1 MPFGYEL
8 YLNLITVKLIFMRA
22 SFSNRIL
29 FVLIFS
35 VGININSYAQINQGK
50 IIYKVDMQKFINEIE
65 SETLDDVE
73 IQHYD
78 KISQILKDVE
88 FELLFKDN
96 LAVFDKR
103 EGLSLG
109 EGQFFR
115 KMALLYCSTG
125 RYLTNSEEKKQILTT
140 NVDGV
145 ERQVEKPIDKENN
158 WELTN
163 EKKTI
168 ADFVCYKAVKIVDV
182 PKGKKQIVAWYTPE
196 IPIRLGPKE
205 YVGQLPGLIL
215 EIDDLLVSFKCSK
228 ITLNHGKKI
237 DIEWP
242 KDIETMTEE
251 EYKKEG
257 DKVKEQLGKRW

>member
-1 MPFGYEL
+1 
-8 YLNLITVKLIFMRA
+8 MRA
-22 SFSNRIL
+22 NFLNRIL
-29 FVLIFS
+29 FVLILS
-35 VGININSYAQINQGK
+35 IGVNMNSFAQIDHGE
-50 IIYKVDMQKFINEIE
+50 IIYKVDMQKFIKEIE

-73 IQHYD
+73 IRHYD
-78 KISQILKDVE
+78 KISRILKDVE
-88 FELLFKDN
+88 FKLLFKDN

-103 EGLSLG
+103 EGLSLEG
-109 EGQFFR
+109 GQFFR
-115 KMALLYCSTG
+115 KMALLYCTTG
-125 RYLTNSEEKKQILTT
+125 RYLTNSAENKQILTT

-145 ERQVEKPIDKENN
+145 ERAVEKPIKNENN

-168 ADFVCYKAVKIVDV
+168 ANFLCYKAVKVVDV
-182 PKGKKQIVAWYTPE
+182 PKGEKQIVAWYTPE
-196 IPIRLGPKE
+196 IPIGLGPKE

-215 EIDDLLVSFKCSK
+215 EIDDLLVSFKCSE

-242 KDIETMTEE
+242 KDMETMTEE

-257 DKVKEQLGKRW
+257 DKVKEQIQKGW